1 MVNRYHEWN
10 EDCFAF
16 EKKRGL
22 EPLPF
27 MPNDEQKDH
36 QFPPVR
42 KEKKKREKDKTGQ
55 MISEEL

>member
-27 MPNDEQKDH
+27 MPNDETER
-36 QFPPVR
+36 PSIPAGS
-42 KEKKKREKDKTGQ
+42 KEKKKEKDKPGQ